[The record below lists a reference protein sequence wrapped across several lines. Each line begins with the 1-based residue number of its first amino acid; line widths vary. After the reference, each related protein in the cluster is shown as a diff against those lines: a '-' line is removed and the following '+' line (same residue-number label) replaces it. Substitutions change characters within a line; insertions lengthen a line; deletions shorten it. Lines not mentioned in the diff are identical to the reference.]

1 MAKITIKSNPNYNG
15 VDFGIPFVN
24 GVAETEDAWLIT
36 MFKEKGYHVKVT
48 IKEVVTEEVKTED
61 EPEEVVTEEVI
72 EEDQP
77 EPKKKASARKTT
89 KEG

>member
-1 MAKITIKSNPNYNG
+1 MAKIKVPTNKSYNG
-15 VDFGIPFVN
+15 IDFGVPFVN

-36 MFKEKGYHVKVT
+36 MFKEKGYHVEET
-48 IKEVVTEEVKTED
+48 TTEEA
-61 EPEEVVTEEVI
+61 PEEVAEEL
-72 EEDQP
+72 EP

>member
-24 GVAETEDAWLIT
+24 GVAETEDTWLIT
-36 MFKEKGYHVKVT
+36 MFKEKGYNVEEAT
-48 IKEVVTEEVKTED
+48 TEE
-61 EPEEVVTEEVI
+61 EPEEVE
-72 EEDQP
+72 P
-77 EPKKKASARKTT
+77 EPKKKAPARKTT

>member
-15 VDFGIPFVN
+15 VDFGIPFAN

-36 MFKEKGYHVKVT
+36 MFKEKGYNV
-48 IKEVVTEEVKTED
+48 EEVA
-61 EPEEVVTEEVI
+61 EEVAEEV
-72 EEDQP
+72 ET
-77 EPKKKASARKTT
+77 EPKKKAPARKTT